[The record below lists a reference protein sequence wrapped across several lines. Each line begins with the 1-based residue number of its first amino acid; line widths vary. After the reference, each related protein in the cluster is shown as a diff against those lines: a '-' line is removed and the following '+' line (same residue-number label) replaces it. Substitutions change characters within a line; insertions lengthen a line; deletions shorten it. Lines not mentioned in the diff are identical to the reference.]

1 LAAPTAPAATASAGI
16 AGAIATPDD
25 LSGGGIGGFE
35 ATVDVAAL
43 PDGGTVQ
50 LDSQAVGS
58 LGMFAWMVPG
68 LFLSLPGLLLIV
80 VIFAQG
86 TLASIFVPIT
96 RRVLGIGR
104 RRKLRHGPVSPG

>member
-1 LAAPTAPAATASAGI
+1 
-16 AGAIATPDD
+16 
-25 LSGGGIGGFE
+25 LSGGVGGFE
-35 ATVDVAAL
+35 TTVDVRAL

-68 LFLSLPGLLLIV
+68 LFLTLPGLLLIL
-80 VIFAQG
+80 VILAQG
-86 TLASIFVPIT
+86 SLASIFVPIT

-104 RRKLRHGPVSPG
+104 RRKSQDEPVSPA

>member
-1 LAAPTAPAATASAGI
+1 V
-16 AGAIATPDD
+16 ATP
-25 LSGGGIGGFE
+25 SRPSVGGFGGFE
-35 ATVDVAAL
+35 TTVDVGAL

-50 LDSQAVGS
+50 LDSEALNS

-68 LFLSLPGLLLIV
+68 LFLSLPGLLLIL
-80 VIFAQG
+80 VIVAQG

-96 RRVLGIGR
+96 RRVLDIGR